1 MAHNPYQHGYSAGQ
15 AGTRMP
21 GNGGGNGGPGGGDP
35 FGGNGRGCGLPA
47 PNPAGSPECAEEMG
61 GRYCRSHLGNVAAL
75 AAGGS
80 GVITLTP
87 RNATE
92 YVARWLHMTA
102 TSQAPVSPVV
112 FTQAFTITAITI
124 LGDNQLA
131 DSTPV
136 IGSTWAAQQT
146 YLEVFWTRV
155 ITATNPLTINVTNL
169 DTVLGIDAYASVAG
183 DFVKS

>member
-1 MAHNPYQHGYSAGQ
+1 MAHNPYKHGASIGAE
-15 AGTRMP
+15 ATRA
-21 GNGGGNGGPGGGDP
+21 GGGNP
-35 FGGNGRGCGLPA
+35 FPNGRQGCGLPA
-47 PNPAGSPECAEEMG
+47 PNPAGAPECADEAG
-61 GRYCRSHLGNVAAL
+61 GRYCRSHLGNEAPL
-75 AAGGS
+75 GAGGS

-92 YVARWLHMTA
+92 YIARWFHTTA
-102 TSQAPVSPVV
+102 TSAAGVSPVV
-112 FTQAFTITAITI
+112 FTQAITITAITI

-155 ITATNPLTINVTNL
+155 ITASNPLTINVTNL
-169 DTVLGIDAYASVAG
+169 DATLAVRAFASVAG

>member
-1 MAHNPYQHGYSAGQ
+1 MHNPYSHGNSIGAER
-15 AGTRMP
+15 TH
-21 GNGGGNGGPGGGDP
+21 GGNGNGRGNGGDP

-47 PNPAGSPECAEEMG
+47 PNPAGAPECADEMG
-61 GRYCRSHLGNVAAL
+61 GRYCRSHLGNVAPL
-75 AAGGS
+75 TAGGS

-112 FTQAFTITAITI
+112 FTQAFTVTAITI

-169 DTVLGIDAYASVAG
+169 DVGNPIDAYASVAG